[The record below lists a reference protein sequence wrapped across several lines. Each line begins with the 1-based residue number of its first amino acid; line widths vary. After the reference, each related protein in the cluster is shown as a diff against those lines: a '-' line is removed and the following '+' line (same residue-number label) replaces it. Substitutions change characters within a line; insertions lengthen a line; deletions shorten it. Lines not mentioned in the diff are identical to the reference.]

1 VILVALGTHPQP
13 MDRLLRALDTLVENG
28 TIREPVV
35 VQSASYAYRPVHL
48 EPLGILDAEELDR
61 RIAAADVVM
70 SHGGPGILASARAAG
85 RTPVVVPRSHA
96 FGEHV
101 DDHQLR
107 YARHL
112 AGQPGYEV
120 VTDLSDPSALA
131 AAIERARASAAG
143 ATIPDR
149 SSAIAVLRRLA
160 DCA

>member
-1 VILVALGTHPQP
+1 MILVALGTHPQP

-48 EPLGILDAEELDR
+48 DPLGILDTAELDR
-61 RIAAADVVM
+61 RIATAGVVI

-85 RTPVVVPRSHA
+85 RTPVVVPRRHA

-107 YARHL
+107 YAGHL

-120 VTDLSDPSALA
+120 VTDLSDPSVLA
-131 AAIERARASAAG
+131 AAIDRARTNATGAA
-143 ATIPDR
+143 TPDR
-149 SSAIAVLRRLA
+149 SRAIAVLRRLA